1 MLKRSALLVLALLVP
16 LSAPLSAQLSYKG
29 FNPANLDPSVKPT
42 QDFFQYAVGGWAK
55 RTTIPAEYERYGVD
69 QEIDAHTHQLLKEIL
84 EAAAASKSAAG
95 TEAQKVGDFYASG
108 MDHSGIEARGI
119 TPLHALFAR
128 IDTVRDANSLAVVLA
143 DLHRL
148 GAFAAFSFS
157 VEQDDKESS
166 RYSMMLAQG
175 GLGLPDRDYY
185 LKEDPK
191 SKELL
196 AAYRAHVAKL
206 LGLAGL
212 EAKDAD
218 RILALETR
226 LAKASMTRLEQRD
239 PNAIYHAQTPAQ
251 LGAGAPGFPVD
262 LYLKTLGVAVP
273 DHFVVRQP
281 VFLAEL
287 GRMMQ
292 ELPADQWRVYL
303 RWTLLNSTASALP
316 KLFEEETFAFYGT
329 RLQGTTA
336 QHPRWKRVMFAAD
349 RGLGEALGK
358 LYAQRAFPATS
369 KAQVLTMVENLRTA
383 LQARIEGLPWMSSPT
398 KVKAQQ
404 KLTAIRVKIG
414 YPDVWRDYAKLNI
427 QRQPY
432 VLNVLETRRFE
443 FQRRLAHLGKPIDR
457 TEWDMTPQ
465 TNNAYYNP
473 TMNEIVFPA
482 GILQPPYFDA
492 TADDAVNYGNIGAT
506 IGHEMTHGFDDEGR
520 QYDADGNLKS
530 WWTAAD
536 EQAYNVRAELVAKQF
551 DAYEPLPGLHLNG
564 HLTLGEN
571 IADLGGLKIA
581 WDAWKLSQKSKAPQA
596 QASGKSA
603 GFTPE
608 QRFFLGYAETWR
620 TLTREEATRLRAN
633 TDPHAPA
640 KFRVNGPLSN
650 LPEFFEAFG
659 CKDGDPMKRPEKDR
673 PVIW

>member
-1 MLKRSALLVLALLVP
+1 MRLAVLVLPLLASLALN
-16 LSAPLSAQLSYKG
+16 AQMPYKG
-29 FNPANLDPSVKPT
+29 FNPANIDASVKPT
-42 QDFFQYAVGGWAK
+42 QDFFQYAVGSWVK

-69 QEIDAHTHQLLKEIL
+69 QEIDARTHQILKEAM
-84 EAAAASKSAAG
+84 EAAAAAKAAPG
-95 TEAQKVGDFYASG
+95 SEAQKVGDFFTSG
-108 MDHSGIEARGI
+108 MDEAGIEARGI
-119 TPLHALFAR
+119 APLKPFFVR
-128 IDTVRDANSLAVVLA
+128 IDTAKDAASLAAVLA
-143 DLHRL
+143 DLHRI
-148 GAFAAFSFS
+148 GVFAAFSFS

-185 LKEDPK
+185 LKDDAK

-196 AAYRAHVAKL
+196 AAYRAHVAKTL
-206 LGLAGL
+206 SLAGL
-212 EAKDAD
+212 DAKDAD

-226 LAKASMTRLEQRD
+226 LAKASMTRVEQRD
-239 PNAIYHAQTPAQ
+239 PNAIYHALTPAQ
-251 LGAGAPGFPVD
+251 LKTTAPGFPAD
-262 LYLKTLGVAVP
+262 LYLKALGVTTP
-273 DHFVVRQP
+273 DRFVVRQP

-287 GRMMQ
+287 GRMLQ
-292 ELPADQWRVYL
+292 ELPADQWRIYL
-303 RWTLLNSTASALP
+303 RWNVLRSAAPALP
-316 KLFEEETFAFYGT
+316 KAFEQEAFAFYGT

-358 LYAQRAFPATS
+358 LYVQRAFPASS
-369 KAQVLTMVENLRTA
+369 KAKVLEMVENLRTA
-383 LQARIEGLPWMSSPT
+383 LKARIEGLDWMSAAT

-404 KLTAIRVKIG
+404 KLAAIRVKIG
-414 YPDVWRDYAKLNI
+414 YPDMWRDYTNLHI

-432 VLNVLETRRFE
+432 VLNLLETRRFE
-443 FQRRLAHLGKPIDR
+443 FQRRLSNLGKPIDR
-457 TEWDMTPQ
+457 NEWDMTPQ
-465 TNNAYYNP
+465 TNNAYYSP
-473 TMNEIVFPA
+473 SMNEIAFPA

-530 WWTAAD
+530 WWTAED
-536 EQAYNVRAELVAKQF
+536 EKAYNLRAELVAKQF
-551 DAYEPLPGLHLNG
+551 DAFEPLPGLHLNG

-581 WDAWKLSQKSKAPQA
+581 WDAWKLSQK
-596 QASGKSA
+596 GKPVVGKIE

-620 TLTREEATRLRAN
+620 TLTREEAARLRVV

-640 KFRVNGPLSN
+640 RFRVNGPLSN
-650 LPEFFEAFG
+650 LPEFFKAFG
-659 CKDGDPMKRPEKDR
+659 CKDGDAMKRAEKDR
-673 PVIW
+673 PAIW

>member
-1 MLKRSALLVLALLVP
+1 LLTLALL
-16 LSAPLSAQLSYKG
+16 APLSAQLAYKG
-29 FNPANLDPSVKPT
+29 FNPANLDASVKPT
-42 QDFFQYAVGGWAK
+42 QDFFDYAVGGWAK

-69 QEIDAHTHQLLKEIL
+69 QEVDVRTHQILKDIL
-84 EAAAASKSAAG
+84 EEAASGKAAPG
-95 TEAQKVGDFYASG
+95 SEAQKAGDFFASG
-108 MDHSGIEARGI
+108 MDEAGIEARGLA
-119 TPLHALFAR
+119 PLQPLFVR
-128 IDTVRDANSLAVVLA
+128 IDTVKDAASLAAVLA
-143 DLHRL
+143 ELRRL
-148 GAFAAFSFS
+148 GVFAGFAFS

-185 LKEDPK
+185 LNGDAK

-196 AAYRAHVAKL
+196 AAYRSHVAKML
-206 LGLAGL
+206 SLAGF
-212 EAKDAD
+212 EGKAAD

-226 LAKASMTRLEQRD
+226 LAKASMTRVEQRD
-239 PNAIYHAQTPAQ
+239 PNAIYQAMTPAE
-251 LGAGAPGFPVD
+251 LKTSAPGFPVV
-262 LYLKTLGVAVP
+262 LYLKALGVPAP
-273 DHFVVRQP
+273 DRFVVRQP
-281 VFLAEL
+281 AFMAEL
-287 GRMMQ
+287 GRAMQ
-292 ELPADQWRVYL
+292 DVPADQWRVYL
-303 RWTLLNSTASALP
+303 RWTLLRSTAAALP
-316 KLFEEETFAFYGT
+316 KAFEQEAFAFYGT

-349 RGLGEALGK
+349 QGLGEALGK
-358 LYAQRAFPATS
+358 LYVQRAFPASS
-369 KAQVLTMVENLRTA
+369 KAKVLEMVENLRTA
-383 LQARIEGLPWMSSPT
+383 LKARIEGLKWMSVPT
-398 KVKAQQ
+398 KAKAKQ
-404 KLTAIRVKIG
+404 KLAAIRVKIG
-414 YPDVWRDYAKLNI
+414 YPEVWRDYANLNI
-427 QRQPY
+427 QRQAY
-432 VLNVLETRRFE
+432 VLNLLETRRFE
-443 FQRRLAHLGKPIDR
+443 FQRRLAYLGQPIGR
-457 TEWDMTPQ
+457 NEWDMTPQ

-492 TADDAVNYGNIGAT
+492 AADDAVNYGNIGAT

-530 WWTAAD
+530 WWTVED
-536 EQAYNVRAELVAKQF
+536 EKAYNLRAEQVARQF

-581 WDAWKLSQKSKAPQA
+581 WDAWKLSQQGKAPVA
-596 QASGKSA
+596 ATG

-620 TLTREEATRLRAN
+620 TLTRDEALRLRAV
-633 TDPHAPA
+633 TDPHSPA

-673 PVIW
+673 PAIW

>member
-1 MLKRSALLVLALLVP
+1 MNTRSVMLALALL
-16 LSAPLSAQLSYKG
+16 APLPAQLPYKG
-29 FNPANLDPSVKPT
+29 FNPANIDASVKPT
-42 QDFFQYAVGGWAK
+42 QDFFQYAVGAWAK

-69 QEIDAHTHQLLKEIL
+69 QEIDAHTHQLLKGIL
-84 EAAAASKSAAG
+84 EAAAAAKAAAG
-95 TEAQKVGDFYASG
+95 SEAQKVGDFFASG
-108 MDHSGIEARGI
+108 MDQTGIEAKGI
-119 TPLHALFAR
+119 SPLHSLFAR
-128 IDTVRDANSLAVVLA
+128 IDTVQDANSLAVVLA
-143 DLHRL
+143 DLHRF

-166 RYSMMLAQG
+166 RYSMILAQG

-212 EAKDAD
+212 DARDAD

-226 LAKASMTRLEQRD
+226 LAKASMTRVEQRD

-251 LGAGAPGFPVD
+251 LSAGAPGLPVER
-262 LYLKTLGVAVP
+262 YLKALGVTTP
-273 DHFVVRQP
+273 DRFVVRQP
-281 VFLAEL
+281 IFLAEL

-303 RWTLLNSTASALP
+303 RWTLLRSTASALP
-316 KLFEEETFAFYGT
+316 KAFEEASFAFYGT

-358 LYAQRAFPATS
+358 LYVQRAFPASS
-369 KAQVLTMVENLRTA
+369 KAQVLAMVENLRTA
-383 LQARIEGLPWMSSPT
+383 LKGRIEGLPWMSAPT

-404 KLTAIRVKIG
+404 KLAAIRVKIG

-443 FQRRLAHLGKPIDR
+443 FQRRLANLGKPIDR

-536 EQAYNVRAELVAKQF
+536 EQAYNVRAELVARQF

-571 IADLGGLKIA
+571 IADLGGLKLA
-581 WDAWKLSQKSKAPQA
+581 WDAWKLSQKGKAPV
-596 QASGKSA
+596 GKIE

-620 TLTREEATRLRAN
+620 TLTREEATRLRVN
-633 TDPHAPA
+633 TDPHSPA

-650 LPEFFEAFG
+650 LPEFFQAFG
-659 CKDGDPMKRPEKDR
+659 CQDGDPMKRPEKDR

>member
-1 MLKRSALLVLALLVP
+1 MRLHALALP
-16 LSAPLSAQLSYKG
+16 LLAVVALNAQLPYKG
-29 FNPANLDPSVKPT
+29 FNPANIDASVKPT
-42 QDFFQYAVGGWAK
+42 QDFFQYAVGDWAR

-69 QEIDAHTHQLLKEIL
+69 QEVDAHTHQLLKEIL
-84 EAAAASKSAAG
+84 EAAAAKATPGS
-95 TEAQKVGDFYASG
+95 EAQKVGDFFASG
-108 MDHSGIEARGI
+108 MDQAGIEARGI
-119 TPLHALFAR
+119 TPLHPLLDR
-128 IDTVRDANSLAVVLA
+128 IKDVKDAASLVAVLA
-143 DLHRL
+143 DLHRV

-185 LKEDPK
+185 LRDDAK

-196 AAYRAHVAKL
+196 AAYRTHVAKML
-206 LGLAGL
+206 TLAGL
-212 EAKDAD
+212 DVKDAD

-226 LAKASMTRLEQRD
+226 LAKASMTRVEQRD
-239 PNAIYHAQTPAQ
+239 PKAIYHALSPAE
-251 LGAGAPGFPVD
+251 LGKSAPGFPAD
-262 LYLKTLGVAVP
+262 LYLKALGVSVP
-273 DHFVVRQP
+273 DRFVVRQP

-292 ELPADQWRVYL
+292 DLPADQWRVYL
-303 RWTLLNSTASALP
+303 RWNILRSVASALP
-316 KLFEEETFAFYGT
+316 QAFEQEAFAFYGT

-349 RGLGEALGK
+349 RGLGEALGR
-358 LYAQRAFPATS
+358 LYVQRAFPASS
-369 KAQVLTMVENLRTA
+369 KAQVLAMVENLRTA
-383 LQARIEGLPWMSSPT
+383 LRARIEGLEWMSAPT

-404 KLTAIRVKIG
+404 KLAAIRVKIG
-414 YPDVWRDYAKLNI
+414 YPDHWRDYSNLRI
-427 QRQPY
+427 LRQPY
-432 VLNVLETRRFE
+432 VLNVLEARRFE
-443 FQRRLAHLGKPIDR
+443 FQRRLANLGRPIDR
-457 TEWDMTPQ
+457 NEWEMTPQ
-465 TNNAYYNP
+465 TNNAYYSP

-482 GILQPPYFDA
+482 GILQPPYFDPS
-492 TADDAVNYGNIGAT
+492 ADDAVNYGNIGAT

-520 QYDADGNLKS
+520 QYDADGNLRS
-530 WWTAAD
+530 WWTAED
-536 EQAYNVRAELVAKQF
+536 EKAYNLRAELVARQF

-581 WDAWKLSQKSKAPQA
+581 WDAWQLSQKGKVPAPI
-596 QASGKSA
+596 G
-603 GFTPE
+603 GFTPA

-620 TLTREEATRLRAN
+620 TLTREEATRLRVN

-659 CKDGDPMKRPEKDR
+659 CKDGDPMKRPAQDR
-673 PVIW
+673 PAIW

>member
-1 MLKRSALLVLALLVP
+1 MNIRSALLAMALL
-16 LSAPLSAQLSYKG
+16 APLSAQLSYKG
-29 FNPANLDPSVKPT
+29 FNPANLDASVKPT
-42 QDFFQYAVGGWAK
+42 QDFFQYAVGAWAK

-69 QEIDAHTHQLLKEIL
+69 QEVDAHTHELLKELL
-84 EAAAASKSAAG
+84 ESAATAKAAPG
-95 TEAQKVGDFYASG
+95 TEAQKVGDFFASG
-108 MDHSGIEARGI
+108 MDQAGIEAKGI
-119 TPLHALFAR
+119 TPLQPLFDL
-128 IDTVRDANSLAVVLA
+128 IDAVKDAGSLAAVLA

-166 RYSMMLAQG
+166 RYTMMLAQG

-185 LKEDPK
+185 LKDDAK

-196 AAYRAHVAKL
+196 AAYRAHVAKML
-206 LGLAGL
+206 SLAGL
-212 EAKDAD
+212 DARDAD
-218 RILALETR
+218 RILALESR
-226 LAKASMTRLEQRD
+226 LAKASMTRVEQRD
-239 PNAIYHAQTPAQ
+239 PNAIYHALSPAE
-251 LGAGAPGFPVD
+251 LGKAAPGFPAD
-262 LYLKTLGVAVP
+262 LYLKALGVPMP
-273 DHFVVRQP
+273 DRFVVRQP
-281 VFLAEL
+281 LFLAEL

-303 RWTLLNSTASALP
+303 RWHILRSAASALP
-316 KLFEEETFAFYGT
+316 QAFEQETFSFYGT

-358 LYAQRAFPATS
+358 LYVQRAFPASS
-369 KAQVLTMVENLRTA
+369 KAQVLAMVENLRTA
-383 LQARIEGLPWMSSPT
+383 LKARIEGLEWMSAPT
-398 KVKAQQ
+398 KAKAQQ
-404 KLTAIRVKIG
+404 KLAAIRVKIG
-414 YPDVWRDYAKLNI
+414 YPDAWRDYAKLNI

-432 VLNVLETRRFE
+432 VLNLLEARRFE
-443 FQRRLAHLGKPIDR
+443 FQRRLANLGRPIDR
-457 TEWDMTPQ
+457 NEWEMTPQ
-465 TNNAYYNP
+465 TNNAYYSP

-530 WWTAAD
+530 WWTADD
-536 EQAYNVRAELVAKQF
+536 EKAYNLRAELVAKQF

-571 IADLGGLKIA
+571 IADLGGLKVA
-581 WDAWKLSQKSKAPQA
+581 WDAWKLSQKGKA
-596 QASGKSA
+596 SVGKIA

-608 QRFFLGYAETWR
+608 QRFFMGYAETWR

-659 CKDGDPMKRPEKDR
+659 CKDGDPMKRSDKDR
-673 PVIW
+673 PAIW

>member
-1 MLKRSALLVLALLVP
+1 
-16 LSAPLSAQLSYKG
+16 LSPLSAQLAYKG
-29 FNPANLDPSVKPT
+29 FNPANMDTTVKPCR
-42 QDFFQYAVGGWAK
+42 DFFDYAVGGWAK
-55 RTTIPAEYERYGVD
+55 RTAIPAEYDRYGVD
-69 QEIDAHTHQLLKEIL
+69 QEVDERTHQILKEIM
-84 EAAAASKSAAG
+84 EAAAATKAVPGSE
-95 TEAQKVGDFYASG
+95 TQQVGDFFASG
-108 MDHSGIEARGI
+108 MDEAGIEQLGI
-119 TPLHALFAR
+119 TPLKPLLAR
-128 IDTVRDANSLAVVLA
+128 IDQVTDAASLVAALA
-143 DLHRL
+143 DLHRQ
-148 GAFAAFSFS
+148 GAFAGFSFS

-166 RYSMMLAQG
+166 RYSMMLGQG

-185 LKEDPK
+185 LKDDPK
-191 SKELL
+191 SKDLL
-196 AAYRAHVAKL
+196 AAYRTHVAKIL
-206 LGLAGL
+206 ALAGF
-212 EAKDAD
+212 EPKDAD

-226 LAKASMTRLEQRD
+226 LARASMTRVEQRD
-239 PNAIYHAQTPAQ
+239 PNAIYHALTPSQ
-251 LGAGAPGFPVD
+251 LKTAAPGFPAD
-262 LYLKTLGVAVP
+262 LYLKALGVPTP
-273 DHFVVRQP
+273 DRWVVRQP
-281 VFLAEL
+281 AFLAEL

-303 RWTLLNSTASALP
+303 RWTLLRRAAPALP
-316 KLFEEETFAFYGT
+316 RAFEQEAFAFYGT

-358 LYAQRAFPATS
+358 LYVRRAFPATS
-369 KAQVLTMVENLRTA
+369 KAKVLEMVENLRAA
-383 LQARIEGLPWMSSPT
+383 LKARIEGLEWMSAPT
-398 KVKAQQ
+398 KAQAQQ
-404 KLTAIRVKIG
+404 KLGAMRVKIG
-414 YPDVWRDYAKLNI
+414 YPDAWRDYAKLTI
-427 QRQPY
+427 RRQAY

-443 FQRRLAHLGKPIDR
+443 FQRNLDHLGKPIDR
-457 TEWDMTPQ
+457 NEWDMTPQ
-465 TNNAYYNP
+465 TNNAYYSP

-520 QYDADGNLKS
+520 QYDGDGNLKS
-530 WWTAAD
+530 WWTAED
-536 EQAYNVRAELVAKQF
+536 EKAYNVRAELVATQF

-581 WDAWKLSQKSKAPQA
+581 WAAWKLSRRGQAPE
-596 QASGKSA
+596 GTIG

-620 TLTREEATRLRAN
+620 TLTRDEATRMRVV
-633 TDPHAPA
+633 TDPHSPA

-659 CKDGDPMKRPEKDR
+659 CKDGDPMKRPASVR
-673 PVIW
+673 PAIW